1 LVSSEEL
8 LKRVKAQFL
17 KESRRMTRELR
28 KALIGKTIKDVEV
41 LWNSGDVYIKLVT
54 DKGQVL
60 IGANDLGV
68 WIDRPESLPSPTKRK
83 REGLSFH
90 TAN

>member
-1 LVSSEEL
+1 MADPEEL

-17 KESRRMTRELR
+17 KESRQMTRELK

-41 LWNSGDVYIKLVT
+41 LKNGGDIHIKLTT
-54 DKGQVL
+54 DKGQIV

-68 WIDRPESLPSPTKRK
+68 WIEKPSEVKELK
-83 REGLSFH
+83 REMQ
-90 TAN
+90 

>member
-1 LVSSEEL
+1 LASSKGL

-17 KESRRMTRELR
+17 KESRKMTRELK

-41 LWNSGDVYIKLVT
+41 LRNGGDVYIKLAT
-54 DKGQVL
+54 DKGTIV

-83 REGLSFH
+83 REGLS
-90 TAN
+90 